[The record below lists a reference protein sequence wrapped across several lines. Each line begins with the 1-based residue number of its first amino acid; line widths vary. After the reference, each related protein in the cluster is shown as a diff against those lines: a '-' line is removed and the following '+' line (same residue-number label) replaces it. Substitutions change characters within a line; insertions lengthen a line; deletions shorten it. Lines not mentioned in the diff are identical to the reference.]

1 MKVASNAE
9 KKSASSNFKA
19 YLEQKTIDTTNQYF
33 TCIDTGIL
41 ITALW
46 QRTLKNITHFEEIF
60 FKVRQ
65 FWDQINAL
73 LIFFLIRDQVN
84 AIRIFFFKMR
94 YGGTLT
100 LFFIERL
107 NAL

>member
-46 QRTLKNITHFEEIF
+46 QRTLKNITHFEENIF
-60 FKVRQ
+60 QSASILGPNQRTF
-65 FWDQINAL
+65 N
-73 LIFFLIRDQVN
+73 
-84 AIRIFFFKMR
+84 FFFNT
-94 YGGTLT
+94 GPG
-100 LFFIERL
+100 
-107 NAL
+107 